1 MYSSIRS
8 TNACEDLL
16 LDTQN
21 DEIINI
27 GEELQYSQNQETV
40 EKCTER
46 CRLTG
51 NFVLDIV
58 DKLSNKVLSDT

>member
-21 DEIINI
+21 DETINI

-46 CRLTG
+46 CGLTG

>member
-21 DEIINI
+21 DETINI